1 MRASE
6 ISRRVAFTSLGA
18 VLYAVGAYATAYI
31 ESPWGMGQ
39 FRPAVIIP
47 SIFAI
52 LFGPWVGGVS
62 GAVGTLIAD
71 SIKHGTL
78 YIPSLIAAVPANF
91 LAFYLLGT
99 LLRGK
104 FRWPRFI
111 AASVL
116 SLALGNVLCAML
128 YTSYKALIGALP
140 LQLVPGLTVG
150 LSLWWFAT
158 MMPFQLLAL
167 PPVLK
172 AIVSALPS
180 LAPLDVREECVSGST
195 PRREMMLTLC
205 LTGVLITSVGLA
217 VLFSEE
223 VTSFFV
229 GALTPSLREIVKSL
243 VIAMFSV
250 TGAVLIVASV
260 LIAVLKRTP

>member
-1 MRASE
+1 VKASE
-6 ISRRVAFTSLGA
+6 ISRRAAFTSLGA
-18 VLYAVGAYATAYI
+18 ALYAIGAYATAYI

-71 SIKHGTL
+71 SVKHGTL

-91 LAFYLLGT
+91 LAFYLLGA
-99 LLRGK
+99 LLRGR

-116 SLALGNVLCAML
+116 SLAVGNVLCAVL
-128 YTSYKALIGALP
+128 YTSYKSLIGALP
-140 LQLVPGLTVG
+140 PQLVPGLITG

-158 MMPFQLLAL
+158 MVPFQLLAL

-195 PRREMMLTLC
+195 PKREMFATLC
-205 LTGVLITSVGLA
+205 LTGALMIIVGLA
-217 VLFSEE
+217 VLLSQS
-223 VTSFFV
+223 VASFFV
-229 GALTPSLREIVKSL
+229 GALSPGLREMVKSL
-243 VIAMFSV
+243 VAAMFSA
-250 TGAVLIVASV
+250 TGVMLIVASAFV
-260 LIAVLKRTP
+260 AILK